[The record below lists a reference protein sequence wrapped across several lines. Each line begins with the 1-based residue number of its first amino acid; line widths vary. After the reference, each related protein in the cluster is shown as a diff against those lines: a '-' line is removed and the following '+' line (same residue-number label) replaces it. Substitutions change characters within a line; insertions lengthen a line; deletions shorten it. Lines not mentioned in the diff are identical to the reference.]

1 MTETETSQTINS
13 IFLTNGKEKK
23 HLQPSTK
30 YPMRLCKA
38 CNIHIA
44 ENYLSNHKR
53 TNKHLINQQIRE
65 EKEKKTNIHY
75 VNDKLI
81 QEIKELEYKLKSFED
96 GKKAINN
103 TLVTLDNEYD
113 IIQNQYDKYND
124 MLSIKKYEINQMKI
138 EHNNFN
144 DVIKKVTEELNTKKQ
159 ILEYTTNI

>member
-53 TNKHLINQQIRE
+53 TNKHLINQQI
-65 EKEKKTNIHY
+65 KE
-75 VNDKLI
+75 
-81 QEIKELEYKLKSFED
+81 
-96 GKKAINN
+96 
-103 TLVTLDNEYD
+103 
-113 IIQNQYDKYND
+113 
-124 MLSIKKYEINQMKI
+124 
-138 EHNNFN
+138 
-144 DVIKKVTEELNTKKQ
+144 
-159 ILEYTTNI
+159 